1 MDNQMSICNATK
13 KARKNFSGQSNVRF
27 ARYNVSRKNK
37 NKGEQMPR
45 RTKNGYDKQA
55 HTAITN
61 KNLSQSNQAHATKDT
76 TKATKPASQMPTT
89 KPHSLHLSKSQYLR
103 GVQCHKRLWLYKY
116 RRELL
121 DEPTPSQLARFQ
133 AGNEV
138 GELTLEL
145 FKCKEKIAF
154 SEGDFGAKI
163 ERTKELMKSGAH
175 SIAEATFSHNGVLV
189 MVDILQ
195 ITADGLII
203 NEVKSSTGLKSVYID
218 DLAVQYF
225 VLSGAGYKVIGAN
238 LVHIDSSYTRKGALE
253 VEKLFKQVDCLQ
265 AVIEKQSE
273 VEQNLCAFEKIL
285 DNSANPPQIDIDL
298 HCDNPYSCDFKGV
311 CWSGVADEDSVFE
324 ISRLDSRT
332 KFALY
337 HSGITR
343 FSDIKDF
350 SAFSASQILQIQC
363 ALDNAIHIDKSA
375 IQEFLATIRY
385 PVYHLDFETFQ
396 EAVPSYDSQCPYM
409 QVPFQYSLHIDY
421 GGGVENVEH
430 REFLADTQG
439 DPRVALVESLVR
451 DIPQGAFILAYN
463 ASFEKGVM
471 KRLALTFP
479 QYAEILEHFCENT
492 ADLMT
497 PFAQKSYY
505 HPAMRGS
512 YSIKAVLPALMPE
525 MEQAYKDLELVHN
538 GGEAMEA
545 FPALKAMDRANRWA
559 YRHALLEY
567 CKLDTLAM
575 VKVLGKLREAAENK
589 A

>member
-1 MDNQMSICNATK
+1 MPRRIDTHSTNATK
-13 KARKNFSGQSNVRF
+13 KAKSTTTSKTHNAKARANSSNH
-27 ARYNVSRKNK
+27 
-37 NKGEQMPR
+37 
-45 RTKNGYDKQA
+45 DKQV
-55 HTAITN
+55 HTATTN
-61 KNLSQSNQAHATKDT
+61 KNLSQSKQAHATTKDT
-76 TKATKPASQMPTT
+76 TKVTKPASQMPTT

-116 RRELL
+116 KRELL

-138 GELTLEL
+138 GELALEL
-145 FKCKEKIAF
+145 FKCKDKIAF
-154 SEGDFGAKI
+154 SEGDFSAKI
-163 ERTKELMKSGAH
+163 ARTKALIDNGVS

-195 ITADGLII
+195 ITTDGLII
-203 NEVKSSTGLKSVYID
+203 NEVKSSTGLKSVHID

-225 VLSGAGYKVIGAN
+225 VLSGAGHKVIGAN

-253 VEKLFKQVDCLQ
+253 VDRLFKQVDCLQ

-285 DNSANPPQIDIDL
+285 EDSTNAPNIAIGAQ
-298 HCDNPYSCDFKGV
+298 CDCPYECDFKGV
-311 CWSGVADEDSVFE
+311 CWSGVPSENSVFE
-324 ISRLDSRT
+324 ILRLDSHT

-337 HSGITR
+337 HSGIAR

-363 ALDNAIHIDKSA
+363 ALDNATHIDKVK
-375 IQEFLATIRY
+375 IREFLATIRY

-396 EAVPSYDSQCPYM
+396 EAVPSFDSQCPYM

-421 GGGVENVEH
+421 GGGDESIEH
-430 REFLADTQG
+430 REFLADSQG
-439 DPRVALVESLVR
+439 DPRAVLVESLVR
-451 DIPQGAFILAYN
+451 DIPRGAFILAYN

-471 KRLALTFP
+471 RKLALTFP

-497 PFAQKSYY
+497 PFAQKAYY

-512 YSIKAVLPALMPE
+512 YSIKAVLPALVPE

-545 FPALKAMDRANRWA
+545 FPALKAMDKANRWA

-575 VKVLGKLREAAENK
+575 VKVLGKLREVAKND
-589 A
+589 

>member
-1 MDNQMSICNATK
+1 M
-13 KARKNFSGQSNVRF
+13 F
-27 ARYNVSRKNK
+27 
-37 NKGEQMPR
+37 
-45 RTKNGYDKQA
+45 
-55 HTAITN
+55 
-61 KNLSQSNQAHATKDT
+61 
-76 TKATKPASQMPTT
+76 
-89 KPHSLHLSKSQYLR
+89 LSKSQYLR
-103 GVQCHKRLWLYKY
+103 GLQCEKSLWLYKY
-116 RRELL
+116 RRELQEKPL
-121 DEPTPSQLARFQ
+121 DSQIARFKS
-133 AGNEV
+133 GNEV
-138 GELTLEL
+138 GELALEL
-145 FKCKEKIAF
+145 FDCKDKIVF
-154 SEGDFGAKI
+154 SEGDFSEKI
-163 ERTKELMKSGAH
+163 ERTKELIDSGV
-175 SIAEATFSHNGVLV
+175 SSVAEATFSHNGILV

-195 ITADGLII
+195 ITPQGVII
-203 NEVKSSTGLKSVYID
+203 NEVKSSTGLKDVYID

-225 VLSGAGYKVIGAN
+225 VLSGAGHKVIGAN

-253 VEKLFKQVDCLQ
+253 VDRLFKKVDCLQ
-265 AVIEKQSE
+265 AVIEKQGE
-273 VEQNLCAFEKIL
+273 VEQNLAQFERIL
-285 DNSANPPQIDIDL
+285 ENSANPPQIDIDTQ
-298 HCDNPYSCDFKGV
+298 CDCPYECDFKGV
-311 CWSGVADEDSVFE
+311 CWSGVPSENIIFE

-337 HSGITR
+337 HSGIAR

-363 ALDNAIHIDKSA
+363 ALDNATYIDKSA
-375 IQEFLATIRY
+375 IKAFLATIRY
-385 PVYHLDFETFQ
+385 PVYHLDFETFM

-421 GGGVENVEH
+421 GDRFEH
-430 REFLADTQG
+430 REFLADSQG

-451 DIPQGAFILAYN
+451 DIPRGAFILAYN

-497 PFAQKSYY
+497 PFVQKSYY

-512 YSIKAVLPALMPE
+512 YSIKAVLPALVPE

-545 FPALKAMDRANRWA
+545 FPALKAMDRANREA

-575 VKVLGKLREAAENK
+575 VKVLGKLREVAK
-589 A
+589 DD

>member
-1 MDNQMSICNATK
+1 M
-13 KARKNFSGQSNVRF
+13 F
-27 ARYNVSRKNK
+27 
-37 NKGEQMPR
+37 
-45 RTKNGYDKQA
+45 
-55 HTAITN
+55 
-61 KNLSQSNQAHATKDT
+61 
-76 TKATKPASQMPTT
+76 
-89 KPHSLHLSKSQYLR
+89 LSKSQYLR
-103 GVQCHKRLWLYKY
+103 GVQCEKSLWLYKY
-116 RRELL
+116 KRELQEKPL
-121 DEPTPSQLARFQ
+121 DSQLARFKS
-133 AGNEV
+133 GNEV
-138 GELTLEL
+138 GKLALEL
-145 FKCKEKIAF
+145 FNCKDKIEF
-154 SEGDFGAKI
+154 DEGDFGAKI
-163 ERTKELMKSGAH
+163 ARTKALMKSGAH

-195 ITADGLII
+195 ITPQGVII
-203 NEVKSSTGLKSVYID
+203 NEVKSSTGLKSVHID

-225 VLSGAGYKVIGAN
+225 VLSGAGHKVIGAN
-238 LVHIDSSYTRKGALE
+238 LVHIDSAYTRKGALE

-265 AVIEKQSE
+265 AVVEKQSE
-273 VEQNLCAFEKIL
+273 VADNLARFESVL
-285 DNSANPPQIDIDL
+285 DDSANPPQIDIDS

-311 CWSGVADEDSVFE
+311 CWSGVADENSVFE
-324 ISRLDSRT
+324 ISRLDWRT

-337 HSGITR
+337 HSGIAR

-363 ALDNAIHIDKSA
+363 ALDNATHIDKPA
-375 IQEFLATIRY
+375 IQAFLATLRY

-396 EAVPSYDSQCPYM
+396 EAVPSFDSQCPYM

-421 GGGVENVEH
+421 GDRFEH
-430 REFLADTQG
+430 REFLADAQG
-439 DPRVALVESLVR
+439 DPRAALVESLVR
-451 DIPQGAFILAYN
+451 DIPRGAFILAYN

-471 KRLALTFP
+471 KRLASTFP

-559 YRHALLEY
+559 YRRALLAY

-575 VKVLGKLREAAENK
+575 VKVLGKLREVVEND
-589 A
+589 

>member
-1 MDNQMSICNATK
+1 MPRRTDAHSTNATK
-13 KARKNFSGQSNVRF
+13 KAKSTTTSKTHNAKARVNSSNH
-27 ARYNVSRKNK
+27 
-37 NKGEQMPR
+37 
-45 RTKNGYDKQA
+45 DKQT
-55 HTAITN
+55 HTATTN
-61 KNLSQSNQAHATKDT
+61 KNLSQSNQAHTTKDT
-76 TKATKPASQMPTT
+76 TNPTKPASQMPTT

-116 RRELL
+116 KRELL

-138 GELTLEL
+138 GELALEL
-145 FKCKEKIAF
+145 FKCKDKIDF
-154 SEGDFGAKI
+154 DEGDFSAKI
-163 ERTKELMKSGAH
+163 ERTKALMKSGAN
-175 SIAEATFSHNGVLV
+175 SIAEATFSYNGVLV

-195 ITADGLII
+195 ITQDGLII
-203 NEVKSSTGLKSVYID
+203 NEVKSSTGLKPVYID

-253 VEKLFKQVDCLQ
+253 VDRLFKQVDCLQ

-273 VEQNLCAFEKIL
+273 VEQNLRAFEKIL
-285 DNSANPPQIDIDL
+285 EDSANPPQIDIDS

-311 CWSGVADEDSVFE
+311 CWSGVPDENSVFE

-337 HSGITR
+337 HSGIAR

-350 SAFSASQILQIQC
+350 SAFSASQILQIKC
-363 ALDNAIHIDKSA
+363 ALDNAVHIDKSA
-375 IQEFLATIRY
+375 IKAFLATIRY
-385 PVYHLDFETFQ
+385 PVYHLDFETFM

-421 GGGVENVEH
+421 GDRFEH

-451 DIPQGAFILAYN
+451 DIPRGAFILAYN

-497 PFAQKSYY
+497 PFAQKAYY

-559 YRHALLEY
+559 YRRALLEY

-575 VKVLGKLREAAENK
+575 VKVLGKLREVAK
-589 A
+589 DD

>member
-1 MDNQMSICNATK
+1 M
-13 KARKNFSGQSNVRF
+13 
-27 ARYNVSRKNK
+27 
-37 NKGEQMPR
+37 
-45 RTKNGYDKQA
+45 
-55 HTAITN
+55 
-61 KNLSQSNQAHATKDT
+61 
-76 TKATKPASQMPTT
+76 
-89 KPHSLHLSKSQYLR
+89 
-103 GVQCHKRLWLYKY
+103 QCHKRLWLYKY
-116 RRELL
+116 KRELL
-121 DEPTPSQLARFQ
+121 DEPTPPQLARFQ

-138 GELTLEL
+138 GELALKL
-145 FKCKEKIAF
+145 FDCKNKIDF
-154 SEGDFGAKI
+154 SEGDFSAKI
-163 ERTKELMKSGAH
+163 ARTKALMKSGAH

-195 ITADGLII
+195 ITTDGLII
-203 NEVKSSTGLKSVYID
+203 NEVKSSTGLKPVYID

-225 VLSGAGYKVIGAN
+225 VLNGAGHKVIGAN

-253 VEKLFKQVDCLQ
+253 VDRLFKQVDCLQ

-285 DNSANPPQIDIDL
+285 EDSTNPLQIDIDTQ
-298 HCDNPYSCDFKGV
+298 CDCPYECDFKGV
-311 CWSGVADEDSVFE
+311 CWSGVPDEDSVFE

-337 HSGITR
+337 HSGIAR

-350 SAFSASQILQIQC
+350 SAFSESQILQIQC
-363 ALDNAIHIDKSA
+363 ALDNATHIDKSA
-375 IQEFLATIRY
+375 IKAFLATIRY
-385 PVYHLDFETFQ
+385 PVYHLDFETFM

-421 GGGVENVEH
+421 GDRFEH
-430 REFLADTQG
+430 REFLADCEG

-451 DIPQGAFILAYN
+451 DIPRGAFILAYN

-471 KRLALTFP
+471 KRLASTFP

-525 MEQAYKDLELVHN
+525 MEQAYRSLELVHN

-545 FPALKAMDRANRWA
+545 FPALKAMDKPNRWA
-559 YRHALLEY
+559 YRRALLEY

-575 VKVLGKLREAAENK
+575 VKVLGKLREVAEND
-589 A
+589 

>member
-1 MDNQMSICNATK
+1 MPHRIDTHSTNATK
-13 KARKNFSGQSNVRF
+13 KAKSTTASKTHNAK
-27 ARYNVSRKNK
+27 ARATVIDKSKH
-37 NKGEQMPR
+37 
-45 RTKNGYDKQA
+45 DKQT
-55 HTAITN
+55 HTATTTN
-61 KNLSQSNQAHATKDT
+61 KNLSQSNQAHTTKDT
-76 TKATKPASQMPTT
+76 TKATKPTSQMPTT

-138 GELTLEL
+138 GELALEL
-145 FKCKEKIAF
+145 FKCKDKIAF
-154 SEGDFGAKI
+154 SEGDFSAKI
-163 ERTKELMKSGAH
+163 ARTKALMKSGAH

-195 ITADGLII
+195 ITQDGLII
-203 NEVKSSTGLKSVYID
+203 NEVKSSTGLKPVYID

-225 VLSGAGYKVIGAN
+225 VLNGAGHKVIGAN
-238 LVHIDSSYTRKGALE
+238 LVHIDSSYTRKGGLE
-253 VEKLFKQVDCLQ
+253 VEKLFAKIDCLQ
-265 AVIEKQSE
+265 AVVEKQSE
-273 VEQNLCAFEKIL
+273 VEQNLRAFEKIL
-285 DNSANPPQIDIDL
+285 EDSANPPQIDIDS

-311 CWSGVADEDSVFE
+311 CWSGVPDDDSVFE

-337 HSGITR
+337 HSGIAR

-363 ALDNAIHIDKSA
+363 ALDNATHIDKPA
-375 IQEFLATIRY
+375 IQAFLATIRY
-385 PVYHLDFETFQ
+385 PVYHLDFETFM

-421 GGGVENVEH
+421 GDENVEH
-430 REFLADTQG
+430 REFLADAQG
-439 DPRVALVESLVR
+439 DPRAALVESLVR
-451 DIPQGAFILAYN
+451 DIPRGAFILAYN
-463 ASFEKGVM
+463 ASFEKGVI

-497 PFAQKSYY
+497 PFAQKAYY

-525 MEQAYKDLELVHN
+525 MEQAYRSLELVHN

-559 YRHALLEY
+559 YRRALLEY

-575 VKVLGKLREAAENK
+575 VKVLGKLREVAE
-589 A
+589 

>member
-1 MDNQMSICNATK
+1 MPRTIHTHSATK
-13 KARKNFSGQSNVRF
+13 QVENTTASKTHNAKARATVIDKNSH
-27 ARYNVSRKNK
+27 NK
-37 NKGEQMPR
+37 Q
-45 RTKNGYDKQA
+45 THA
-55 HTAITN
+55 TTTN
-61 KNLSQSNQAHATKDT
+61 ENLSQSSQTHATTDNT
-76 TKATKPASQMPTT
+76 TKPTKPTSQMPTT
-89 KPHSLHLSKSQYLR
+89 KPYSLHLSKSQYLR

-116 RRELL
+116 KRELL

-138 GELTLEL
+138 GELALKL
-145 FKCKEKIAF
+145 FDCKEKIAF
-154 SEGDFGAKI
+154 SEGDFSAKI
-163 ERTKELMKSGAH
+163 ERTKALMKSGVS
-175 SIAEATFSHNGVLV
+175 SIAEATFSHNGILV

-238 LVHIDSSYTRKGALE
+238 LVHIDSAYTRKGALE
-253 VEKLFKQVDCLQ
+253 VQKLFAKIDCLQ

-285 DNSANPPQIDIDL
+285 EDSTNAPNIAIGAQ
-298 HCDNPYSCDFKGV
+298 CDCPYECDFKGV
-311 CWSGVADEDSVFE
+311 CWSEVPSENSVFE
-324 ISRLDSRT
+324 ISRLDWRT

-337 HSGITR
+337 HSGIAR

-350 SAFSASQILQIQC
+350 STFSASQILQIKC
-363 ALDNAIHIDKSA
+363 ALDNATHIDKVK
-375 IQEFLATIRY
+375 IREFLATIRY

-396 EAVPSYDSQCPYM
+396 EAVPSFDSQCPYM

-421 GGGVENVEH
+421 GGGDESIEH
-430 REFLADTQG
+430 REFLADAQG

-451 DIPQGAFILAYN
+451 DIPRGAFILAYN

-471 KRLALTFP
+471 RKLALTFP

-497 PFAQKSYY
+497 PFAQKAYY

-545 FPALKAMDRANRWA
+545 FPALKSMDRENREA
-559 YRHALLEY
+559 YRHALLAY

-575 VKVLGKLREAAENK
+575 VKVLGKLREVVKND
-589 A
+589 

>member
-1 MDNQMSICNATK
+1 MSICNATK
-13 KARKNFSGQSNVRF
+13 KPHKNFSGQSNVRF

-45 RTKNGYDKQA
+45 RTKNSHDKQA
-55 HTAITN
+55 HTATTTN
-61 KNLSQSNQAHATKDT
+61 KNLSQSNQTHATTKDT
-76 TKATKPASQMPTT
+76 TKATKPTSQM
-89 KPHSLHLSKSQYLR
+89 HLSKSQYLR

-116 RRELL
+116 KRELL

-138 GELTLEL
+138 GALALEL
-145 FKCKEKIAF
+145 FDCKEKIAF

-163 ERTKELMKSGAH
+163 ERTKELIKSGAH
-175 SIAEATFSHNGVLV
+175 SIAEATFAHKGILV

-195 ITADGLII
+195 ITPQGVII
-203 NEVKSSTGLKSVYID
+203 NEVKSSTGLKDVHID

-225 VLSGAGYKVIGAN
+225 VLSGAGYNVVGAN

-253 VEKLFKQVDCLQ
+253 VEKLFAKVDCLQ

-273 VEQNLCAFEKIL
+273 VEQNLREFEKIL
-285 DNSANPPQIDIDL
+285 DNSKTAPNIAIDS

-311 CWSGVADEDSVFE
+311 CWSEVPSENSVFE
-324 ISRLDSRT
+324 ISRLDWRT

-337 HSGITR
+337 HQKIAH

-350 SAFSASQILQIQC
+350 SLFSESQILQIQC
-363 ALDNAIHIDKSA
+363 ALNNATHIDKPA
-375 IQEFLATIRY
+375 IRAFLATIRY

-396 EAVPSYDSQCPYM
+396 EAVPSFDSQCPYM

-421 GGGVENVEH
+421 GDENVEH
-430 REFLADTQG
+430 REFLADAQG
-439 DPRVALVESLVR
+439 DPRPALVESLVR
-451 DIPQGAFILAYN
+451 DIPRGAFILAYN

-471 KRLALTFP
+471 KKLASTFP

-525 MEQAYKDLELVHN
+525 MEQAYKDLKLVHN

-545 FPALKAMDRANRWA
+545 FPALKSMDESEREP
-559 YRHALLEY
+559 YRKALLEY

-575 VKVLGKLREAAENK
+575 VKVLGKLREVVEND
-589 A
+589 

>member
-1 MDNQMSICNATK
+1 MSYFNATK
-13 KARKNFSGQSNVRF
+13 KPHKNFSGQSNVRF
-27 ARYNVSRKNK
+27 ARYNVSHK

-45 RTKNGYDKQA
+45 RSKNNHDKQA
-55 HTAITN
+55 HTATTTN
-61 KNLSQSNQAHATKDT
+61 KNLSQSNQTHATTKDT
-76 TKATKPASQMPTT
+76 TKATKPASQMPTTT

-116 RRELL
+116 KRELL

-138 GELTLEL
+138 GELALKL
-145 FKCKEKIAF
+145 FDCKDKIDF
-154 SEGDFGAKI
+154 SEGDFSAKI
-163 ERTKELMKSGAH
+163 ERTKALMKSGAH
-175 SIAEATFSHNGVLV
+175 SIAEATFSHNGILV

-195 ITADGLII
+195 ITPQGVII
-203 NEVKSSTGLKSVYID
+203 NEVKSSTGLKDVHID

-225 VLSGAGYKVIGAN
+225 ALSGAGHKVIGAN
-238 LVHIDSSYTRKGALE
+238 LIHIDSAYTRKGALE
-253 VEKLFKQVDCLQ
+253 VEKLFAKIDCLQ

-273 VEQNLCAFEKIL
+273 VAQNLREFEKIL
-285 DNSANPPQIDIDL
+285 DNSANPPQIDIDS

-311 CWSGVADEDSVFE
+311 CWSGVPSENSVFE

-337 HSGITR
+337 HSGIAR
-343 FSDIKDF
+343 FGDIKDF

-363 ALDNAIHIDKSA
+363 ALDNATHIDKPA
-375 IQEFLATIRY
+375 IRAFLATIRY

-396 EAVPSYDSQCPYM
+396 EAVPSFDSQCPYM

-421 GGGVENVEH
+421 GDENVEH

-439 DPRVALVESLVR
+439 DPRPALVESLVR
-451 DIPQGAFILAYN
+451 DIPRGAFILAYN
-463 ASFEKGVM
+463 ASFERGVM
-471 KRLALTFP
+471 KKLALTFP

-505 HPAMRGS
+505 HPAMCGS
-512 YSIKAVLPALMPE
+512 YSIKAVLPALVPE

-545 FPALKAMDRANRWA
+545 FPALKSMGESEREP
-559 YRHALLEY
+559 YRKALLEY

-575 VKVLGKLREAAENK
+575 VKVLGKLREAAEND
-589 A
+589 

>member
-1 MDNQMSICNATK
+1 MSVLLGIMSLAKTK
-13 KARKNFSGQSNVRF
+13 
-27 ARYNVSRKNK
+27 
-37 NKGEQMPR
+37 KGEQMLR
-45 RTKNGYDKQA
+45 RTKDNHDKQT
-55 HTAITN
+55 HTATTN
-61 KNLSQSNQAHATKDT
+61 KNLSQSNQAHTTTEDT

-116 RRELL
+116 KRELL

-138 GELTLEL
+138 GELALKL
-145 FKCKEKIAF
+145 FDCKEKIAF
-154 SEGDFGAKI
+154 DEGDFSAKI
-163 ERTKELMKSGAH
+163 SRTKALIDSGAH

-195 ITADGLII
+195 ITPQGVII

-225 VLSGAGYKVIGAN
+225 VLSGAGHKVIGAN

-253 VEKLFKQVDCLQ
+253 VDRLFKQVDCLQ

-273 VEQNLCAFEKIL
+273 VAQNLRAFEKIL
-285 DNSANPPQIDIDL
+285 DNSANPPQIDIGTQ
-298 HCDNPYSCDFKGV
+298 CDCPYECDFKGV
-311 CWSGVADEDSVFE
+311 CWSGVPSENSVFE

-337 HSGITR
+337 HQNIAL

-350 SAFSASQILQIQC
+350 SAFSASQILQIKC
-363 ALDNAIHIDKSA
+363 ALDNAVHIDKPA
-375 IQEFLATIRY
+375 IQAFLATIRY
-385 PVYHLDFETFQ
+385 PVYHLDFETFM

-421 GGGVENVEH
+421 GGGDGSIEH
-430 REFLADTQG
+430 REFLADEMG

-451 DIPQGAFILAYN
+451 DIPRGAFILAYN

-471 KRLALTFP
+471 RKLALIFP

-559 YRHALLEY
+559 YRCALLEY

-575 VKVLGKLREAAENK
+575 VKVLGKLREVAEN
-589 A
+589 

>member
-1 MDNQMSICNATK
+1 
-13 KARKNFSGQSNVRF
+13 
-27 ARYNVSRKNK
+27 
-37 NKGEQMPR
+37 MPR
-45 RTKNGYDKQA
+45 RTKNSHDKQA
-55 HTAITN
+55 HTSTTTN
-61 KNLSQSNQAHATKDT
+61 KNLSQSSQTHATTKDT
-76 TKATKPASQMPTT
+76 TKATKPTSQM
-89 KPHSLHLSKSQYLR
+89 HLSKSQYLR

-116 RRELL
+116 KRELL

-138 GELTLEL
+138 GALALKL
-145 FKCKEKIAF
+145 FECEEKIAF
-154 SEGDFGAKI
+154 GEGDFGAKI
-163 ERTKELMKSGAH
+163 ERTKELIKSGAH
-175 SIAEATFSHNGVLV
+175 SIAEATFAHKGILV

-195 ITADGLII
+195 ITPQGVII
-203 NEVKSSTGLKSVYID
+203 NEVKSSTGLKPVHID

-225 VLSGAGYKVIGAN
+225 VLSGAGYNVVGAN

-253 VEKLFKQVDCLQ
+253 VEKLFAKIDCLQ

-273 VEQNLCAFEKIL
+273 VAQNLARFERIL
-285 DNSANPPQIDIDL
+285 ENSANPPNIDIDS

-311 CWSGVADEDSVFE
+311 CWSEVPSENSVFE
-324 ISRLDSRT
+324 ISRLDWRT

-337 HSGITR
+337 HQNIAR

-350 SAFSASQILQIQC
+350 SAFSTSQILQIQC
-363 ALDNAIHIDKSA
+363 ALDNATHIDKSA
-375 IQEFLATIRY
+375 IKAFLATIRY

-396 EAVPSYDSQCPYM
+396 EAVPSFDSQCPYM

-421 GGGVENVEH
+421 GDESIEH
-430 REFLADTQG
+430 REFLADERG
-439 DPRVALVESLVR
+439 DPRPALVESLTR
-451 DIPQGAFILAYN
+451 DIPRGAFILAYN

-471 KRLALTFP
+471 KKLAFIFP

-525 MEQAYKDLELVHN
+525 MEQAYKDLKLVHN

-545 FPALKAMDRANRWA
+545 FPALKSMGESEREA
-559 YRHALLEY
+559 YRKALLEY

-575 VKVLGKLREAAENK
+575 VKVLGKLREVAEND
-589 A
+589 

>member
-1 MDNQMSICNATK
+1 MPRRIDTHSTNATK
-13 KARKNFSGQSNVRF
+13 KAKSTTASKTHNAKARANSSNH
-27 ARYNVSRKNK
+27 
-37 NKGEQMPR
+37 
-45 RTKNGYDKQA
+45 DKQTHA
-55 HTAITN
+55 ATTTN
-61 KNLSQSNQAHATKDT
+61 ENLSQSNQAHTTTKDT

-138 GELTLEL
+138 GELALEL
-145 FKCKEKIAF
+145 FKCKDKIAF
-154 SEGDFGAKI
+154 SEGDFSAKI
-163 ERTKELMKSGAH
+163 ARTKELMKSGAH
-175 SIAEATFSHNGVLV
+175 SIAEATFSHNSILV

-195 ITADGLII
+195 ITPQGVII
-203 NEVKSSTGLKSVYID
+203 NEVKSSTGLKPVYID

-238 LVHIDSSYTRKGALE
+238 LVHIDSSYTRKGALK
-253 VEKLFKQVDCLQ
+253 VDRLFKKVDCLQ

-273 VEQNLCAFEKIL
+273 VEQNLRAFEKIL
-285 DNSANPPQIDIDL
+285 ENSTNPPQIDIDSQ
-298 HCDNPYSCDFKGV
+298 CDCPYECDFKGV
-311 CWSGVADEDSVFE
+311 CWSGVPSENSVFE
-324 ISRLDSRT
+324 ISRLDSHT

-337 HSGITR
+337 HSGTAR

-350 SAFSASQILQIQC
+350 SIFSTSQILQIKC
-363 ALDNAIHIDKSA
+363 ALDNATHIDKPA
-375 IQEFLATIRY
+375 IQAFLATIRY
-385 PVYHLDFETFQ
+385 PVYHLDFETFM

-421 GGGVENVEH
+421 GDRFEH
-430 REFLADTQG
+430 REFLADESG

-471 KRLALTFP
+471 KKLALTFP

-525 MEQAYKDLELVHN
+525 MEQAYRSLELVHN

-545 FPALKAMDRANRWA
+545 FPALKAMDKANRWA
-559 YRHALLEY
+559 YRRALLEY

-575 VKVLGKLREAAENK
+575 VKVLGKLREVAKND
-589 A
+589 